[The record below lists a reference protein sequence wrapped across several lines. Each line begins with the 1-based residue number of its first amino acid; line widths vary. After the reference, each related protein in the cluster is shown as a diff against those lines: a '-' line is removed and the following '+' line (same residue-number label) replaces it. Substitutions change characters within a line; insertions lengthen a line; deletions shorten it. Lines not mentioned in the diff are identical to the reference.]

1 MFLSEMTRHVGN
13 EENTM
18 NVTSMYSRSGT
29 TWGTIHSYGSINP
42 ATPGIYLVRYQLSA
56 TDNTAE
62 IRIKVGSRYIHGAM
76 QGTGTLTVQGVCYL
90 PAGSQ
95 TVIAEHRHSSSIGS
109 GRIQNFQLGRIEFSD
124 VDAEA
129 LQTYASGLTLN
140 VPTRPLPLGSIKQV
154 CVMVNCWAYTSGA
167 QTNFENI
174 GDALTNGV
182 SLTIEGS
189 QVDWTERK
197 QDTVGRENAWANYF
211 GVAGPGQDI
220 AVSITKD
227 NANTVVHVCVV
238 ACPWILPGTSTFEPM
253 TLTIPQ
259 GSTIYLMLEPMH
271 LNPTKTIKIG
281 TVRAITFGDTTDFYS
296 TSSGTNILTYNYTFQ
311 EVKNGAVLL
320 YTYGLGGCIASI
332 GVDIR

>member
-1 MFLSEMTRHVGN
+1 VFLSEMTRHVGS
-13 EENTM
+13 EDNTI
-18 NVTSMYSRSGT
+18 NVTGMYSKSGT

-95 TVIAEHRHSSSIGS
+95 AVIAEHRHSSSIGS
-109 GRIQNFQLGRIEFSD
+109 GRIQNFQLGRIAFSD
-124 VDAEA
+124 VDAEV
-129 LQTYASGLTLN
+129 LHTYASGLTLN
-140 VPTRPLPLGSIKQV
+140 VPQRPLPLGSIKQV

-167 QTNFENI
+167 ATNFENV
-174 GDALTNGV
+174 GDAT
-182 SLTIEGS
+182 T
-189 QVDWTERK
+189 
-197 QDTVGRENAWANYF
+197 GRENAWANYF
-211 GVAGPGQDI
+211 GVADIGQDI
-220 AVSITKD
+220 TVTITKD
-227 NANTVVHVCVV
+227 NGSTVVHICVV
-238 ACPWILPGTSTFEPM
+238 ACPWILPDVTTYEPIA
-253 TLTIPQ
+253 LTIPQ

-271 LNPTKTIKIG
+271 LNPTKTLKLG
-281 TVRAITFGDTTDFYS
+281 KARAITWGDATDFYS
-296 TSSGTNILTYNYTFQ
+296 TASGTGILTHNYTFQ

-320 YTYGLGGCIASI
+320 VMSGLGGCISSI

>member
-13 EENTM
+13 EENTI
-18 NVTSMYSRSGT
+18 NVTSMYTRSGT

-62 IRIKVGSRYIHGAM
+62 IRIKVGLRYIHGAM
-76 QGTGTLTVQGVCYL
+76 QGTGVVTVQGVCYL

-95 TVIAEHRHSSSIGS
+95 SVVAEHRHSSSIGS
-109 GRIQNFQLGRIEFSD
+109 GRIQNFQFGRIAFSD

-129 LQTYASGLTLN
+129 LQTYASQLTVN
-140 VPTRPLPLGSIKQV
+140 VPQRPLPLGAMKQV
-154 CVMVNCWAYTSGA
+154 CVMVNCWASTPGA
-167 QTNFENI
+167 QTNFEDV

-182 SLTIEGS
+182 SLTVEGS

-197 QDTVGRENAWANYF
+197 QDTAGRENAWANYF
-211 GVAGPGQDI
+211 GVADVGQDI
-220 AVSITKD
+220 PVSITRD
-227 NANTVVHVCVV
+227 NGSTVVHICIV
-238 ACPWILPGTSTFEPM
+238 ATPWILPSVPTFEPM

-271 LNPTKTIKIG
+271 LNPTKDIKIG
-281 TVRAITFGDTTDFYS
+281 TKRAITFGDTTDFYS
-296 TSSGTNILTYNYTFQ
+296 TASGTNILTYNYTFQ

-320 YTYGLGGCIASI
+320 YASGLGGCVASI